1 MVSYRLLSAEE
12 MPTAVQLWV
21 TVFGV
26 EAPFFQT
33 LLEGGDPDDFSMG
46 AFDNGRLVSSVH
58 VFIRWFRDRSGE
70 PMKVGG
76 IGSVSTLPEAR
87 SQGHSQR
94 LLKMAILEMER
105 RECIWSALGTGVND
119 HYARHGWRTISS
131 PFFKGSL
138 KTGLTGQQIDP
149 VPVDNEL
156 IAQLESV
163 HIAYTRSRPMANDR
177 SKKLWKH
184 SAVYR
189 TTRPHHQIF
198 TTQNGGS
205 ITAYL
210 LCGASEDQIELIE
223 GACIDGHLP
232 ELHGLIENRL
242 ALASQQNLKTA
253 YYHLAEESGVFSAFS
268 QGCSEIWPGE
278 GRGWMARP
286 IADRISWPELAAIHA
301 DPRGAKSEVDNF

>member
-12 MPTAVQLWV
+12 MPTAVHLWV
-21 TVFGV
+21 SVFGV

-33 LLEGGDPDDFSMG
+33 LLDGGDPDDFSLG

-58 VFIRWFRDRSGE
+58 VFMRWFRDRSGE

-94 LLKMAILEMER
+94 LLKMAIDEMEK
-105 RECIWSALGTGVND
+105 RECVWSALGTGVND
-119 HYARHGWRTISS
+119 HYARHGYRTISS
-131 PFFKGSL
+131 PYFRGFL
-138 KTGLTGQQIDP
+138 KSGLSGTVSKP
-149 VPVDNEL
+149 VAVDSKL
-156 IAQLESV
+156 LVHLENV

-177 SKKLWKH
+177 SKKLWQH

-189 TTRPHHQIF
+189 TTRPNHQVF
-198 TTQNGGS
+198 TSQQGGTV
-205 ITAYL
+205 TAYL
-210 LCGASEDQIELIE
+210 VCGASNEQIDLIE
-223 GACIDGHLP
+223 AGCLDGHLT
-232 ELHGLIENRL
+232 ELHSLIENRL
-242 ALASQQNLKTA
+242 ALASEQNVKSA

-268 QGCSEIWPGE
+268 HACIDIWPAE

-286 IADRISWPELAAIHA
+286 LAERISWPELAAIHA
-301 DPRGAKSEVDNF
+301 DPRGAKSDIDNF